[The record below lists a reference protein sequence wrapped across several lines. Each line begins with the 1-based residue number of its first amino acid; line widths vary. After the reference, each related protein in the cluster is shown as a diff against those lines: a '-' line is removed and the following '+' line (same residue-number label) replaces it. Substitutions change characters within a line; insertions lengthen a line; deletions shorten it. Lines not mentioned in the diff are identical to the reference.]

1 MIIKKLAGQTL
12 IYGMGTVIPKVINY
26 LLTPYLTYIT
36 LTQSDFGVMGYF
48 YAIVPV
54 VFAILLLGL
63 ESAYFRFAGKESNE
77 CEKQHLFNT
86 LWSSTLLLATVFL
99 ALVLLFKNAIY
110 NFMDADFAPSIIWI
124 VALIIF
130 VDVAVSIPFARLREQ
145 QRSIRFSTIKALSVV
160 ITVLF
165 TIFFYS
171 ALPLLKENA
180 LFAWMWVE
188 DYGCGY
194 VFVAN
199 LIGSFSSMLMILPL
213 ARGAKLTID
222 MKLLRTVLLFSI
234 PLFLGG
240 LAGISNDLLDRF
252 FIEGMLPSDIRWSEL
267 GIYTAAT
274 KITALMVIFTQMYR
288 YAAEPMFLA
297 KFKNDDFKTANA
309 EVMTFFVIASIAI
322 FLGVTLFLGVFQ
334 YIVSEEFRGAMSL
347 VPVMLISAGLMGIF
361 LNLNFWYKY
370 VEKTYFA
377 IIITVSGLIIS
388 VLFNLWLIPFWG
400 IEGAAWAKLAS
411 MFFMVALSFYFNQKY
426 YPVPYKLWRMAEYTV
441 LAAAIYFVAKYMNIE
456 NMVLNY
462 TIRALMFLLFIG
474 YAIKRE
480 KILLLLKK
488 K

>member
-12 IYGMGTVIPKVINY
+12 IYGMGTIIPKVINY

-36 LTQSDFGVMGYF
+36 LSQEEFGVMGYF

-63 ESAYFRFAGKESNE
+63 ESAYFRFAGKGDSEES
-77 CEKQHLFNT
+77 KQHLFST
-86 LWSSTLLLATVFL
+86 LWSSTTLFAAFFF
-99 ALVLLFKNAIY
+99 ALVLLFKDRIY
-110 NFMDADFAPSIIWI
+110 TFMDADFAPSLIWI

-145 QRSIRFSTIKALSVV
+145 QRSIRFSMIKAISVV
-160 ITVLF
+160 ITVLL
-165 TIFFYS
+165 TVFFYS
-171 ALPLLKENA
+171 VLPLLKESP
-180 LFAWMWVE
+180 LFVWMWVE
-188 DYGCGY
+188 NFGCGY

-199 LIGSFSSMLMILPL
+199 LIGSFLSLLMIIPSVGRVKF
-213 ARGAKLTID
+213 AID
-222 MKLLRTVLLFSI
+222 GKLLKKVLIFST

-240 LAGISNDLLDRF
+240 LAGISNDFLDRF
-252 FIEGMLPSDIRWSEL
+252 FIEGMLPIDVRWAEL
-267 GIYTAAT
+267 GVYTAAT

-309 EVMTFFVIASIAI
+309 EVMTFFVIVSIAI

-334 YIVSEEFRGAMSL
+334 YIVSEEFRGGMQL

-370 VEKTYFA
+370 IEKTYFA
-377 IIITVSGLIIS
+377 IIITVSGLIVS
-388 VLFNLWLIPFWG
+388 VLLNLWLIPNWG
-400 IEGAAWAKLAS
+400 IDGAAWAKLTS
-411 MFFMVALSFYFNQKY
+411 MVFMVTLSFYFNQRY
-426 YPVPYKLWRMAEYTV
+426 YPVPYKLLRMAEYVV
-441 LAAAIYFVAKYMNIE
+441 LAAIIYFAAKYMNIE
-456 NMVLNY
+456 NIFLNY
-462 TIRALMFLLFIG
+462 TVRTLMFMLFIG

-480 KILLLLKK
+480 KILLLLKRK
-488 K
+488 

>member
-1 MIIKKLAGQTL
+1 MIVKKLAGQTL

-48 YAIVPV
+48 YAIVPI

-63 ESAYFRFAGKESNE
+63 ESAYFRFAGKENSDQ
-77 CEKQHLFNT
+77 EKQYLFNT
-86 LWSSTLLLATVFL
+86 LWSSTLLLAAVFL
-99 ALVLLFKNAIY
+99 ALAVLFRDSIY
-110 NFMDADFAPSIIWI
+110 TLMDADFAPSIIWV

-145 QRSIRFSTIKALSVV
+145 QRPMRFSTIKALSVV

-171 ALPLLKENA
+171 VLPELKETR
-180 LFAWMWVE
+180 LFGWMWIE
-188 DYGCGY
+188 NYGCGY

-199 LIGSFSSMLMILPL
+199 LIGSFSSLLMVLPSVG
-213 ARGAKLTID
+213 RVKFTID
-222 MKLLRTVLLFSI
+222 TKLLKTVLVFSI

-252 FIEGMLPSDIRWSEL
+252 FIEGMLSSEIRWSEL

-322 FLGVTLFLGVFQ
+322 FLGVTLFLGLFQ

-377 IIITVSGLIIS
+377 IIITVSGLIVS
-388 VLFNLWLIPFWG
+388 VLFNLWLIPYWG

-426 YPVPYKLWRMAEYTV
+426 YPVPYKLWRMAEYV
-441 LAAAIYFVAKYMNIE
+441 GLAAVIYFAASYMKIE
-456 NMVLNY
+456 NPILNY
-462 TIRALMFLLFIG
+462 TVRSIMFLLFIG

-488 K
+488 

>member
-1 MIIKKLAGQTL
+1 MIVKKLAGQTL

-48 YAIVPV
+48 YAIVPI

-63 ESAYFRFAGKESNE
+63 ESAYFRFAGKENSDQ
-77 CEKQHLFNT
+77 EKQYLFNT
-86 LWSSTLLLATVFL
+86 LWSSTLLLAAVFL
-99 ALVLLFKNAIY
+99 ALAVLFRDSIY
-110 NFMDADFAPSIIWI
+110 TLMDADFAPSIIWV

-145 QRSIRFSTIKALSVV
+145 QRPMRFSTIKALSVV

-171 ALPLLKENA
+171 VLPELKETR
-180 LFAWMWVE
+180 LFGWMWIE
-188 DYGCGY
+188 NYGCGY

-199 LIGSFSSMLMILPL
+199 LIGSFSSLLMVLPSVG
-213 ARGAKLTID
+213 RVKFTID
-222 MKLLRTVLLFSI
+222 TKLLKTVLVFSI

-252 FIEGMLPSDIRWSEL
+252 FIEGMLPSEIRWSEL

-322 FLGVTLFLGVFQ
+322 FLGVTLFLGLFQ

-377 IIITVSGLIIS
+377 IIITVSGLIVS
-388 VLFNLWLIPFWG
+388 VLFNLWLIPYWG

-426 YPVPYKLWRMAEYTV
+426 YPVPYKLWRMAEYVV
-441 LAAAIYFVAKYMNIE
+441 LAAVIYFAASYMKIE
-456 NMVLNY
+456 NPILNY
-462 TIRALMFLLFIG
+462 TVRSIMFLLFIG

-488 K
+488 